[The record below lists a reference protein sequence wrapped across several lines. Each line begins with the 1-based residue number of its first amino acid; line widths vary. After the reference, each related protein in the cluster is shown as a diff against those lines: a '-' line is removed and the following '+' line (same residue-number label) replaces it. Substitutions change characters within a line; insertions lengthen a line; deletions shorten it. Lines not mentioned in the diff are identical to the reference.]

1 MHFASTN
8 ASLSSPVIAGAE
20 YLATATFR
28 VKKLVETSMQY
39 PWPGKLSFAMTMPSE
54 FLKVFMV

>member
-1 MHFASTN
+1 
-8 ASLSSPVIAGAE
+8 
-20 YLATATFR
+20 

-39 PWPGKLSFAMTMPSE
+39 PWPGKLSLAMTMPSE